1 VPRCR
6 TLSIVDIATAA
17 QPRTAGRYAVG
28 TESKRP
34 VAGRYAVGTESKRPV
49 ARDSGLIWILTLLG
63 GLGLL
68 FWSAVVL
75 ALVALL

>member
-1 VPRCR
+1 VPQCR

-17 QPRTAGRYAVG
+17 RPRT
-28 TESKRP
+28 
-34 VAGRYAVGTESKRPV
+34 AGRYAVGTESKRPV
-49 ARDSGLIWILTLLG
+49 ARDSGLIWLLTLLG